1 MWKTVKEA
9 TKEEKLET
17 KKGKRRREEACE
29 CKIKTQCASTE
40 LQTLVHS
47 CEELVHSD
55 RNLLHFPAP
64 KKQFL

>member
-17 KKGKRRREEACE
+17 KKGKWRGEEAVE
-29 CKIKTQCASTE
+29 CKIKTRCASTE